1 MKQILSS
8 DVLPQ
13 HMQDELASL
22 QKTLEGKYGAAACI
36 VGTAMENMST
46 VVNII
51 RHSAT
56 MTTAERDAAFER
68 ARDVC
73 GDVLRT
79 LGTVLRVEP
88 DSAVAVANAYR
99 DYGARVEEELLGGEV
114 LSRTESDAL
123 AVIAKA
129 KLH

>member
-56 MTTAERDAAFER
+56 MVMCCAPWAQFCASNLIRLWLWPMPTGITAP
-68 ARDVC
+68 
-73 GDVLRT
+73 VLKR
-79 LGTVLRVEP
+79 
-88 DSAVAVANAYR
+88 NC
-99 DYGARVEEELLGGEV
+99 
-114 LSRTESDAL
+114 
-123 AVIAKA
+123 
-129 KLH
+129 